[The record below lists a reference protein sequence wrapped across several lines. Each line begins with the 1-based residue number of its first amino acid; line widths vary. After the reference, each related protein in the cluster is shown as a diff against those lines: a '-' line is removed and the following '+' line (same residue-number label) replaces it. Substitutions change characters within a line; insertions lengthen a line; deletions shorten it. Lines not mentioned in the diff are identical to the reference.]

1 MFKNNKQ
8 LVKIATV
15 FIVLIIINKILQSGF
30 SGFFMQLFTILAVT
44 PAALIA
50 IIGHELSHAYVSHLL
65 GDPMPKA
72 LGRLTINPLK
82 HLDPLGTVMIFI
94 AHIGWAKPVMIDPR
108 YYKNR
113 KVGEFLVAIAGPGA
127 NFIMAL
133 ISVLIYGMFIKQ
145 FDVSRGMDH
154 ISVGIYIFMV
164 LQYLFMINTA
174 LGVFNLIPIPPLDGS
189 KILYTI
195 LSDDI
200 VNTISRFEPFG
211 MILLFILVVSG
222 AFQQYFFPLVERA
235 QSIII
240 SIASF
245 LV

>member
-1 MFKNNKQ
+1 MFKHNRQ

-15 FIVLIIINKILQSGF
+15 FIVLIIINKILQSGL
-30 SGFFMQLFTILAVT
+30 SGFFMQLFTILAVA

-50 IIGHELSHAYVSHLL
+50 IVGHELSHAYVSHLL
-65 GDPMPKA
+65 GDPLPKS
-72 LGRLTINPLK
+72 LGRLTLNPLK

-113 KVGEFLVAIAGPGA
+113 KLGELLVAIAGPGA
-127 NFIMAL
+127 NFTMAL
-133 ISVLIYGMFIKQ
+133 ISALLYGIFIKY
-145 FDVSRGMDH
+145 FSVSKGMEQ
-154 ISVGIYIFMV
+154 ISIGLYIFMV

-195 LSDDI
+195 LPDDI
-200 VNTISRFEPFG
+200 VNTISRLEPFG
-211 MILLFILVVSG
+211 MIILFILVVSG
-222 AFQQYFFPLVERA
+222 AFQQYFFPLVESA
-235 QSIII
+235 QNIII